1 MKSLKLLLVEQI
13 LEHKYNITS
22 DKILGVCEFG
32 SATYGTQTEKS
43 DYDFVAIVDMDD
55 GYIQFESPDVDI
67 HIMSKH
73 HYLSKLESHD
83 IMALEVYFNP
93 DPLKKYEVDFTIN
106 KVKLRHKI
114 SAVVSNSWVKAKK
127 KVNLENEDT
136 YVGIKSCFHAIRI
149 ARMGTLIAIGEKNIF
164 PHSNVKLW
172 EDILKDAIQCNYDW
186 EQLSKIYKPILNE
199 ALTEFRKVAT
209 KS

>member
-83 IMALEVYFNP
+83 IMALEVHFNP
-93 DPLKKYEVDFTIN
+93 SPLKKYEVDFTIN

-136 YVGIKSCFHAIRI
+136 WTGYKSLFHSIRI
-149 ARMGTLIAIGEKNIF
+149 LDFGIQMAAHGQIVDYKCSTHVWDEILEKVGAGVEFDEIM
-164 PHSNVKLW
+164 
-172 EDILKDAIQCNYDW
+172 EY
-186 EQLSKIYKPILNE
+186 YKPKHNNK
-199 ALTEFRKVAT
+199 ATFFRELAPKE
-209 KS
+209 

>member
-83 IMALEVYFNP
+83 IMALEVHFNP
-93 DPLKKYEVDFTIN
+93 NQLKKYAVDFTIN

-149 ARMGTLIAIGEKNIF
+149 ARMGTLIANDEKDIF
-164 PHSNVKLW
+164 PQSNVVLW
-172 EDILKDAIQCNYDW
+172 NNILQDANNSNYDW
-186 EQLSKIYKPILNE
+186 DTLNTIYKPLLNV
-199 ALTEFRKVAT
+199 ALSEFRKVAT

>member
-1 MKSLKLLLVEQI
+1 M
-13 LEHKYNITS
+13 
-22 DKILGVCEFG
+22 CEFG

-55 GYIQFESPDVDI
+55 GYIQFESPNVDI
-67 HIMSKH
+67 HIMSQH

-83 IMALEVYFNP
+83 IMALEVHFNP
-93 DPLKKYEVDFTIN
+93 SPLKKYEVDFTIN

-149 ARMGTLIAIGEKNIF
+149 LDFGIQMAAHGQIVDYKSSTHAWDEILEKVGAGVEFDEIM
-164 PHSNVKLW
+164 
-172 EDILKDAIQCNYDW
+172 EY
-186 EQLSKIYKPILNE
+186 YKPKHNNK
-199 ALTEFRKVAT
+199 ATFFRELAPKE
-209 KS
+209 

>member
-1 MKSLKLLLVEQI
+1 MKSLKLVLVEQI

-83 IMALEVYFNP
+83 IMALEVHFNP
-93 DPLKKYEVDFTIN
+93 NPLKKYEADFTIN

-136 YVGIKSCFHAIRI
+136 WTGYKSLFHSMRILDFGIQMAAHGRI
-149 ARMGTLIAIGEKNIF
+149 ADFKSSTHVWEEILEKVGKGVDF
-164 PHSNVKLW
+164 DEVM
-172 EDILKDAIQCNYDW
+172 EYF
-186 EQLSKIYKPILNE
+186 KPKHNNKS
-199 ALTEFRKVAT
+199 TFFRELAPKE
-209 KS
+209 

>member
-136 YVGIKSCFHAIRI
+136 WTGYKSLFHSIRI
-149 ARMGTLIAIGEKNIF
+149 LDFGIQMAAHGQIVDYKSSTHVWDEILEKVGAGVEFDEIM
-164 PHSNVKLW
+164 
-172 EDILKDAIQCNYDW
+172 EY
-186 EQLSKIYKPILNE
+186 YKPKHNNK
-199 ALTEFRKVAT
+199 ATFFRELAPKE
-209 KS
+209 